1 MNTFSLRP
9 TLILILALLGLIA
22 ATAQAAAPSVTGT
35 FVTPKRSGTL
45 KFTAVKAVRVGSYG
59 VAYQGNVN
67 VSGKSYPG
75 TLYGTS
81 LTWFYTPNYETNG
94 DARLTLQAD
103 GSYAGI
109 ITFYSKLGAI
119 IDQGT
124 AKAVIK

>member
-1 MNTFSLRP
+1 MNSTRRNILTFIIAL
-9 TLILILALLGLIA
+9 LAILAS
-22 ATAQAAAPSVTGT
+22 ATGAQAAPSVTGT
-35 FVTPKRSGTL
+35 FVTPKRTGTI
-45 KFTAVKAVRVGSYG
+45 KFTALKAVRVGSWG

-67 VSGKSYPG
+67 ISGKSYPG

-94 DARLTLQAD
+94 DARFTLQAD
-103 GSYAGI
+103 GSYAGV

>member
-1 MNTFSLRP
+1 MRTNHRRT
-9 TLILILALLGLIA
+9 ILASVIAILALSIG
-22 ATAQAAAPSVTGT
+22 TVFAAAPSVTGT
-35 FVTPKRSGTL
+35 FVTPKKSGTM
-45 KFTAVKAVRVGSYG
+45 KFTAVKAVRVGSWG

-67 VSGKSYPG
+67 ISGKRYPG

-94 DARLTLQAD
+94 DARLALQTD
-103 GSYAGI
+103 GSYAGP